1 MNLATYLGEL
11 NKWYDSIAVDYHSE
25 PVQIVKQ
32 IEQHLGLTFV
42 PELIDSAQSSGSNV
56 CMTNSPEVR
65 DDYKQTFTPIDLLDY
80 IYAVLHSPS
89 YRKKYNEFL
98 KIDFSGVPYPTD
110 LQGFWNLVGL
120 GGELRQLHLLERPK
134 VEDFIT
140 SYPIDGSNEITTK
153 IGKTDWEL
161 VKTQNELGRIW
172 INGTQYFDKIP
183 LATWEF
189 YIDGDQPAQKWLKDR
204 KGKTLNYDDILHYQ
218 KIIVALTE
226 THRLMQDI
234 ASYKI
239 N

>member
-1 MNLATYLGEL
+1 MNLANYLGEL
-11 NKWYDSIAVDYHSE
+11 NKWYGSIAVDHCSE
-25 PVQIVKQ
+25 PVQILKR
-32 IEQHLGLTFV
+32 IEEDLGLTFMRN
-42 PELIDSAQSSGSNV
+42 IDYKGNV
-56 CMTNSPEVR
+56 CMVNSPEVR
-65 DDYKQTFTPIDLLDY
+65 DEYKVSFTPIDLLDY

-89 YRKKYNEFL
+89 YTETYKKFSH
-98 KIDFSGVPYPTD
+98 IDFSKVPCPND
-110 LQGFWNLVGL
+110 SHLFWNLVGH

-161 VKTQNELGRIW
+161 VKTQNALGKIW

-183 LATWEF
+183 ISAWEF
-189 YIDGDQPAQKWLKDR
+189 YIGGYQPAQKWLKDR